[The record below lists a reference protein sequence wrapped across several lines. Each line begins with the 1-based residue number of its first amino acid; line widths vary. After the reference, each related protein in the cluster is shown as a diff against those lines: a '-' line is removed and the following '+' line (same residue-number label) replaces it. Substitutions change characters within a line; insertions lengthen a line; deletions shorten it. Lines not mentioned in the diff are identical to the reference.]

1 MVPMAPSWSRP
12 TDVVEQL
19 LAALAKRPIDNEH
32 ALIGASRFRSG
43 DFWVVVFVPVR
54 AFCPGSNELPISLAS
69 NVIGSDNEMGSPVRD
84 GVDGDLAGVDAL
96 GVEVTGAGV
105 AGLTAG
111 AGAGAGTALG
121 TVVGTGA
128 GAGAGAGAVA
138 LGTVTVVVGV
148 VAAPAGLTPANTVAA
163 AKTRPPAAT
172 AIDDRGFRLNVLLHS
187 LCMGYTDPL

>member
-1 MVPMAPSWSRP
+1 
-12 TDVVEQL
+12 
-19 LAALAKRPIDNEH
+19 
-32 ALIGASRFRSG
+32 
-43 DFWVVVFVPVR
+43 
-54 AFCPGSNELPISLAS
+54 
-69 NVIGSDNEMGSPVRD
+69 VIGSDNEMGSPVRD
-84 GVDGDLAGVDAL
+84 GVDGALAGVDAL

-111 AGAGAGTALG
+111 AGAGAGV
-121 TVVGTGA
+121 TVGA
-128 GAGAGAGAVA
+128 GVGAGAGAGAVT

>member
-1 MVPMAPSWSRP
+1 
-12 TDVVEQL
+12 
-19 LAALAKRPIDNEH
+19 
-32 ALIGASRFRSG
+32 
-43 DFWVVVFVPVR
+43 
-54 AFCPGSNELPISLAS
+54 
-69 NVIGSDNEMGSPVRD
+69 VIGSDNEMGSPVRD
-84 GVDGDLAGVDAL
+84 GVDGALAGVDAL

-111 AGAGAGTALG
+111 AGAGAG
-121 TVVGTGA
+121 VGAGVGA
-128 GAGAGAGAVA
+128 GAGAGAGAVT

>member
-1 MVPMAPSWSRP
+1 
-12 TDVVEQL
+12 
-19 LAALAKRPIDNEH
+19 
-32 ALIGASRFRSG
+32 
-43 DFWVVVFVPVR
+43 
-54 AFCPGSNELPISLAS
+54 
-69 NVIGSDNEMGSPVRD
+69 VIGSDNEMGSPVRD
-84 GVDGDLAGVDAL
+84 GVDGALAGVDTL
-96 GVEVTGAGV
+96 DVEVTGAGV

-111 AGAGAGTALG
+111 AGAGAGAGAALG

-128 GAGAGAGAVA
+128 GAGAVA
-138 LGTVTVVVGV
+138 FGTVTVVVGV